1 MNSTE
6 PRATGTRAERRK
18 AATRARVVDAAERLM
33 RDRGVDDVTI
43 QDITEAADVGHGT
56 FYLHFKS
63 KGEVL
68 RPVIER
74 LAAPVAE
81 QIDTAA
87 RGSTDPALRVALGV
101 RFVLRAIAEDPL
113 WSWYSRSGLS
123 FSNLVADMG
132 VQAREDI
139 TNGLDSGRFD
149 VGDVA
154 TTVSFIDGAIVG
166 VVSAIDEGVPAEE
179 LADGTA
185 ELMLRVLG
193 IPTDEAARLA
203 RTPLG
208 EPGSTTRET

>member
-1 MNSTE
+1 MSSAE
-6 PRATGTRAERRK
+6 SARVGTRTERRR

-33 RDRGVDDVTI
+33 RDRGVDDVTV
-43 QDITEAADVGHGT
+43 QDITEAADIGHGT
-56 FYLHFKS
+56 FYLHFTS

-81 QIDTAA
+81 RIDTAA
-87 RGSTDPALRVALGV
+87 GGSTDPALRVALGV
-101 RFVLRAIAEDPL
+101 RLLLRAIAEDPL

-132 VQAREDI
+132 REPREDI

-149 VGDVA
+149 VDDVA
-154 TTVSFIDGAIVG
+154 STVSFIDGAIVG
-166 VVSAIDEGVPAEE
+166 VVAALDEGAPVDE
-179 LADGTA
+179 LADTTA

-193 IPTDEAARLA
+193 IPADEAARLA
-203 RTPLG
+203 HMPIDEPASTRT
-208 EPGSTTRET
+208 ET